1 MNFAEHG
8 KAVDSSPVSDWAD
21 LTARRVRGCS
31 LGRTEKAKASGN
43 ALDML
48 TSVWSEMA
56 REQVEPRTH
65 RRKQMTTDSRRLMR
79 PGVVATMGHDAER
92 LPVRIAK
99 LPAPRTAG
107 RSITKGAAL

>member
-1 MNFAEHG
+1 MNLAEHG
-8 KAVDSSPVSDWAD
+8 KAADPSPVFDRAD

-56 REQVEPRTH
+56 REQVEPPTH

-79 PGVVATMGHDAER
+79 PGVVPPMEHDAKR
-92 LPVRIAK
+92 LSVRIAK
-99 LPAPRTAG
+99 LVGYPASG
-107 RSITKGAAL
+107 SFHGL